1 MSKYPDSEFI
11 YLYEARFTSELL
23 EAIKN
28 PKIATVYVDW
38 PTISRKKIPFKP
50 FDTFRP
56 RLVAELLLSEN
67 RHCPNASD
75 IENVTEIVAKRTAKR
90 QHGRE
95 DATRI
100 VRRKVDM
107 TCGNED

>member
-11 YLYEARFTSELL
+11 YLDEARFISELL

-28 PKIATVYVDW
+28 PEIATAYTDW
-38 PTISRKKIPFKP
+38 PTVSRKKIPFKP

-56 RLVAELLLSEN
+56 RLVAELLFSEN
-67 RHCPNASD
+67 LLCHNASD
-75 IENVTEIVAKRTAKR
+75 IDNVTEIVAKRTAKR

-95 DATRI
+95 DLTRT

-107 TCGNED
+107 ACGNEY